1 VNYLFGDSTPSAL
14 RTNFLEL
21 LRDALDFG
29 VFVLQAD
36 ESIQAGRAMVEAL
49 NEEAQEELAR
59 LDAFAA
65 IVLEAIGE
73 GDKGDLGSPT
83 ATYAMQLADLARD
96 AQRSTDVA
104 VRGKLSADVA
114 AIDADEAASRGACHD
129 ALFAFLAPHADAMS
143 TEPATRRI
151 VLLESGTYAAT
162 ESGHTSFGIAWTI
175 DLGVPQASLFAEVV
189 RLERIT
195 PQVEIMAP
203 QVTGWITKEV
213 KVKPQRLERF
223 TVTEIACGGAH
234 TFVKLRVEAS
244 VETGFDVEV
253 DAGVV
258 KMTRVGPSD
267 DASVGAFDV
276 DTEGAAI
283 IVELTDKLRASV
295 NELESAQL
303 REATIDGAPFAQ
315 LMPFRPL
322 VERLVAMLAPIVRE
336 ISQRSLTATELVL
349 RRALGDDRREEFFVT
364 KTTLREK
371 YAPLSPQLRALFT
384 PLGFDAPP
392 VPSAARP
399 PPPPPSEKAPA
410 RAEIKASAPSQP
422 PMKTPSVAPP
432 PPAPPPPPPPPP
444 AATLAKPPTPATA
457 SGKNEAFVEAVKK
470 IVLVLK
476 SGRTDEGYTQYAEL
490 LSSPGFAEYRADD
503 QRQALKLLLLAKAP
517 PHVEGGRSD
526 AVSRAYK
533 IALQRIQSLVDTL
546 AEPADYEMLG
556 VAHLQLEDHNA
567 ASAAF
572 DIALKLERARNP
584 QSELCASLGRRIAQI
599 ASQATN

>member
-1 VNYLFGDSTPSAL
+1 MNYLFGDSTPSAL

-36 ESIQAGRAMVEAL
+36 ESIKTGRATSEAL
-49 NEEAQEELAR
+49 TEEATDELAR

-65 IVLEAIGE
+65 VVQKSIADAE
-73 GDKGDLGSPT
+73 KGDLGSPT
-83 ATYAMQLADLARD
+83 ATYAIQLADLARA
-96 AQRSTDVA
+96 AQRDMGESIRA
-104 VRGKLSADVA
+104 KLAADIA
-114 AIDADEAASRGACHD
+114 AIDADEASSRAACHD
-129 ALFAFLAPHADAMS
+129 ALFAFLAPHGESEAQG
-143 TEPATRRI
+143 TRRI
-151 VLLESGTYAAT
+151 ALLESGTYAAT
-162 ESGHTSFGIAWTI
+162 LSGRASFGVEWTL
-175 DLGVPQASLFAEVV
+175 DLRVPEENLFADVV

-195 PQVEIMAP
+195 PQIEIMTP

-213 KVKPQRLERF
+213 KVKPQRIERHS
-223 TVTEIACGGAH
+223 VTELVTEGAH

-244 VETGFDVEV
+244 IETGFDVEL
-253 DAGVV
+253 DESGAL
-258 KMTRVGPSD
+258 KATRVGPSD
-267 DASVGAFDV
+267 DASIGAFDLDAASA
-276 DTEGAAI
+276 DTMHAVVQKL
-283 IVELTDKLRASV
+283 VESV
-295 NELESAQL
+295 HALESAALAQ
-303 REATIDGAPFAQ
+303 AMVGDVPFRDVS
-315 LMPFRPL
+315 PFRPL
-322 VERLVAMLAPIVRE
+322 VERLVAELAPIVRE
-336 ISQRSLTATELVL
+336 ISQRSLTVSELVL

-364 KTTLREK
+364 KATLREK
-371 YAPLSPQLRALFT
+371 YSPLPPELRALFT

-392 VPSAARP
+392 LPPSKL
-399 PPPPPSEKAPA
+399 PPPPPSEKTASLA
-410 RAEIKASAPSQP
+410 RAEIKPSAPSQP
-422 PMKTPSVAPP
+422 PAPGAAKAPSVAPP
-432 PPAPPPPPPPPP
+432 PPP
-444 AATLAKPPTPATA
+444 AQPTLAKPLTPSSA

-490 LSSPGFAEYRADD
+490 LSSPAFAEYRADD

-517 PHVEGGRSD
+517 ARSD

-556 VAHLQLEDHNA
+556 VAHLQLEDRTA

-584 QSELCASLGRRIAQI
+584 QSELCVSLGRRIAQI
-599 ASQATN
+599 

>member
-36 ESIQAGRAMVEAL
+36 ESIKTGRATSEAL
-49 NEEAQEELAR
+49 TEEATDELAR

-65 IVLEAIGE
+65 VVQQSIADAE
-73 GDKGDLGSPT
+73 KGDLGSPT
-83 ATYAMQLADLARD
+83 ATYAIQLADLARA
-96 AQRSTDVA
+96 AQREMGES
-104 VRGKLSADVA
+104 VRAKLAADIA
-114 AIDADEAASRGACHD
+114 AIDADEASSRAACHD
-129 ALFAFLAPHADAMS
+129 ALFAFLAPHGESEAQG
-143 TEPATRRI
+143 TRRI
-151 VLLESGTYAAT
+151 ALLESGRYAPT
-162 ESGHTSFGIAWTI
+162 LSGRTSFGVEWTL
-175 DLGVPQASLFAEVV
+175 DLRVPEENIFSDVV
-189 RLERIT
+189 RLERIS
-195 PQVEIMAP
+195 PQIEIMTP

-213 KVKPQRLERF
+213 KVKPQRIERHS
-223 TVTEIACGGAH
+223 VTELVTDGAH

-244 VETGFDVEV
+244 VETGFDVEI
-253 DAGVV
+253 DEAGTL

-267 DASVGAFDV
+267 DASVGAFDLDAASA
-276 DTEGAAI
+276 DTVRG
-283 IVELTDKLRASV
+283 IVMKLVESAHA
-295 NELESAQL
+295 LESAQL
-303 REATIDGAPFAQ
+303 AQAMAGDAPFRDVS
-315 LMPFRPL
+315 PFQPL
-322 VERLVAMLAPIVRE
+322 VERLVAELAPIVRE
-336 ISQRSLTATELVL
+336 ISQRSLTANELVL

-364 KTTLREK
+364 KATLREK
-371 YAPLSPQLRALFT
+371 YSPLPPALRALFT

-392 VPSAARP
+392 LPPSKLP
-399 PPPPPSEKAPA
+399 PPPPPSEKTAPLA
-410 RAEIKASAPSQP
+410 RAEIKPSAPSQP
-422 PMKTPSVAPP
+422 PAPAAAKSPSVAPQP
-432 PPAPPPPPPPPP
+432 PPAPAP
-444 AATLAKPPTPATA
+444 TLAKPLTPSSA

-490 LSSPGFAEYRADD
+490 LSSPAFAEYRADD

-517 PHVEGGRSD
+517 ARSD

-556 VAHLQLEDHNA
+556 VAHLQLEDRTA

-599 ASQATN
+599 